1 MAPSP
6 LNLLLLGA
14 VLSQSTASVISP
26 RQRVPD
32 GFVAKSVYPTPHGG
46 WDRDWVDSYER
57 AKAIVDQMTLAEKT
71 NITSGSEKTA
81 NQRPGRCVGNTGS
94 APRVGFPQLCLGDG
108 ATGVNQVDNVTAFP
122 PGITTGA
129 TWDKDLIYRR
139 AVALGK
145 EFRGKGVNVWLG
157 PSVGPLGRKPKGGR
171 NWEGFGSDPVLQAK
185 AGALS
190 IKGVQEQGVIA
201 TIKHLIGNEQEMYRM
216 YNPLQ
221 QGLSANIDDRTL
233 HEIYLWPFAEGIRA
247 GSGAVMTAYN
257 AVNGSASVHN
267 SQMIN
272 GVLKNELGFQ
282 GFVMSDWFSQMS
294 GVDAAIAGLDMAM
307 PGDTQVPLFGY
318 SYWMYDLTRS
328 VLNGSVPM
336 DRLNDMTTRIVATW
350 IKFGQDKGFPKVN
363 FHLLSNDAVGDLYQ
377 AAWPFSPR
385 GVINEFVQVQ
395 ADHNLVAR
403 EVAQDAITLLK
414 NNGSLLPIA
423 TSRSIK
429 VFGTAAQT
437 NPDGPNACDF
447 RSCNKG
453 VLGMGWG
460 SGVVDYMYIDDPIGA
475 LRKRAGNVEY
485 FATDNFPRVPTPNAN
500 DVAIVFITSDS
511 GENSFTVEG
520 NNGDRNSAGLRAWH
534 NGDRLVKDVAAAYGN
549 VIVVVQTV
557 GPILVEE
564 WIDLPSVKSVL
575 FQHLPGQEAGESLT
589 NILFGNVSP
598 SGHLPYSITRREE
611 DLPESVTKLTGGSTG
626 QPQDTFSEG
635 LYIDYRYLNK
645 NGIKPRFPFGHGLS
659 YTSFNFTNP
668 SISAVTQLSRTP
680 PAPPSR
686 APVLNFNQAIHPWQQ
701 GVVPAGFSR
710 IFRYLYSWCTEGEA
724 KQAVR
729 DREDGK
735 KYPYPPG
742 YTTVQPSAVPAS
754 GASGGNPRLFDVAF
768 RVSVTVRNTGA
779 THTGRASVQAYV
791 QFPDGGPETPI
802 VQLRDFEKTSRLAP
816 GGSQVV
822 TLALTR
828 KDLSIWDV
836 VSQNWIVPSPG
847 GRYKIWIGDASDR
860 LFTACYT
867 DTGRCESG
875 LQSPV

>member
-1 MAPSP
+1 MHIVSRRVLRVSRVVPSLVRRKTGSSGLTGTEPKSVKHLRLAFVNMAPSP

-71 NITSGSEKTA
+71 NITSGSGWWMD
-81 NQRPGRCVGNTGS
+81 QDVVS
-94 APRVGFPQLCLGDG
+94 ATLAAPL
-108 ATGVNQVDNVTAFP
+108 
-122 PGITTGA
+122 
-129 TWDKDLIYRR
+129 
-139 AVALGK
+139 ALGSLNSAWDVAAAYGNVIVVVQTVGPILVEEWIDLPSVK
-145 EFRGKGVNVWLG
+145 SVLFQHLPGQEAGESLTNILFGNVSPSGHLPYSITRREEDLPESGVNVWLG

-429 VFGTAAQT
+429 
-437 NPDGPNACDF
+437 
-447 RSCNKG
+447 
-453 VLGMGWG
+453 
-460 SGVVDYMYIDDPIGA
+460 
-475 LRKRAGNVEY
+475 
-485 FATDNFPRVPTPNAN
+485 
-500 DVAIVFITSDS
+500 
-511 GENSFTVEG
+511 
-520 NNGDRNSAGLRAWH
+520 
-534 NGDRLVKDVAAAYGN
+534 
-549 VIVVVQTV
+549 
-557 GPILVEE
+557 
-564 WIDLPSVKSVL
+564 
-575 FQHLPGQEAGESLT
+575 
-589 NILFGNVSP
+589 
-598 SGHLPYSITRREE
+598 
-611 DLPESVTKLTGGSTG
+611 LTGGSTG

>member
-14 VLSQSTASVISP
+14 VLSHSTASVISP

-32 GFVAKSVYPTPHGG
+32 GR
-46 WDRDWVDSYER
+46 WW
-57 AKAIVDQMTLAEKT
+57 M
-71 NITSGSEKTA
+71 
-81 NQRPGRCVGNTGS
+81 
-94 APRVGFPQLCLGDG
+94 
-108 ATGVNQVDNVTAFP
+108 
-122 PGITTGA
+122 GA

-201 TIKHLIGNEQEMYRM
+201 TIKHLIGNEQEMSVSIM
-216 YNPLQ
+216 
-221 QGLSANIDDRTL
+221 I
-233 HEIYLWPFAEGIRA
+233 IYLWPFAEGIRA

-294 GVDAAIAGLDMAM
+294 GVDAAIAGLNMAM

-350 IKFGQDKGFPKVN
+350 LKFGQDEGFPKVN

-414 NNGSLLPIA
+414 NNGSL
-423 TSRSIK
+423 S
-429 VFGTAAQT
+429 
-437 NPDGPNACDF
+437 
-447 RSCNKG
+447 
-453 VLGMGWG
+453 
-460 SGVVDYMYIDDPIGA
+460 
-475 LRKRAGNVEY
+475 
-485 FATDNFPRVPTPNAN
+485 
-500 DVAIVFITSDS
+500 SDR
-511 GENSFTVEG
+511 
-520 NNGDRNSAGLRAWH
+520 D
-534 NGDRLVKDVAAAYGN
+534 
-549 VIVVVQTV
+549 I
-557 GPILVEE
+557 
-564 WIDLPSVKSVL
+564 
-575 FQHLPGQEAGESLT
+575 
-589 NILFGNVSP
+589 
-598 SGHLPYSITRREE
+598 SITRREE
-611 DLPESVTKLTGGSTG
+611 DLPESLTKLTGGSTG

-645 NGIKPRFPFGHGLS
+645 NGIKPRFAFGHGLS
-659 YTSFNFTNP
+659 YTNFNFTDP

-701 GVVPAGFSR
+701 GVVPAGFNK

-791 QFPDGGPETPI
+791 QFPDGGPETPDCAAA
-802 VQLRDFEKTSRLAP
+802 RTFEKTSRLAP

-828 KDLSIWDV
+828 KDLSIWM
-836 VSQNWIVPSPG
+836 S
-847 GRYKIWIGDASDR
+847 
-860 LFTACYT
+860 
-867 DTGRCESG
+867 
-875 LQSPV
+875 

>member
-6 LNLLLLGA
+6 LNLLLFGA

-71 NITSGSEKTA
+71 NITSGS
-81 NQRPGRCVGNTGS
+81 GWWM
-94 APRVGFPQLCLGDG
+94 
-108 ATGVNQVDNVTAFP
+108 AFP

-190 IKGVQEQGVIA
+190 IQGVQEQGVIA

-221 QGLSANIDDRTL
+221 QGLSANINDRTL

-350 IKFGQDKGFPKVN
+350 LKFGQDEGFPKVN
-363 FHLLSNDAVGDLYQ
+363 FHLLSSDAVGDLYQ

-429 VFGTAAQT
+429 
-437 NPDGPNACDF
+437 
-447 RSCNKG
+447 
-453 VLGMGWG
+453 
-460 SGVVDYMYIDDPIGA
+460 
-475 LRKRAGNVEY
+475 
-485 FATDNFPRVPTPNAN
+485 
-500 DVAIVFITSDS
+500 
-511 GENSFTVEG
+511 
-520 NNGDRNSAGLRAWH
+520 
-534 NGDRLVKDVAAAYGN
+534 
-549 VIVVVQTV
+549 
-557 GPILVEE
+557 
-564 WIDLPSVKSVL
+564 
-575 FQHLPGQEAGESLT
+575 
-589 NILFGNVSP
+589 
-598 SGHLPYSITRREE
+598 
-611 DLPESVTKLTGGSTG
+611 
-626 QPQDTFSEG
+626 DTFSEG

-645 NGIKPRFPFGHGLS
+645 NGIKPRFAFGHGLS

-686 APVLNFNQAIHPWQQ
+686 APVLNFNQDIHPWQQ
-701 GVVPAGFSR
+701 GVVPAGFSK

-822 TLALTR
+822 TMALTR